1 MDELTEITKDH
12 IISLLEGKDFKSI
25 LIRELNESID
35 IPIINEKTEKNIMN
49 NIYKVILK
57 TIKKL

>member
-1 MDELTEITKDH
+1 MSELTEAFKNQMIE
-12 IISLLEGKDFKSI
+12 LLEKKDFRK
-25 LIRELNESID
+25 LLVKELNDAID
-35 IPIINEKTEKNIMN
+35 IPIIDENTEKDILN